1 MSLTSRKVS
10 RTPVSKSVT
19 SGHARLVEI
28 VRKESKGRL
37 CRGSFVNTHN
47 VREDVGQAVKRR
59 DDLFDLIGL

>member
-1 MSLTSRKVS
+1 
-10 RTPVSKSVT
+10 VSKSVT